1 MTVVFVSTI
10 NSWIGLSTD
19 TKPTSKPVG
28 SKFWEYDTKLEY
40 ITYDGTNWTP
50 YRYTFSNLNASL
62 VKDLPFLVEFWE
74 GEALSASVWETVID
88 GGGTEQFST
97 ASGYMYYDMDTDA
110 VGDDD
115 VFINSKY
122 RFQCRPNTFG
132 QINSTIQRLTVEFE
146 LQIVTAVASHDNTN
160 FFLGLSSDKTNDIT
174 QNDLIGFY
182 LAADVLKGKTDDGG
196 TESTTAAIAATL
208 TNWNKFKIVIEHN
221 RVVFYLNGVAQ
232 TAITTNIP
240 DAAMYFVLGTRAEG
254 AAAVGLNVGNVEIF
268 YDELI

>member
-1 MTVVFVSTI
+1 MTEKLIATI
-10 NSWIGLSTD
+10 QRWVGLSTD
-19 TKPTSKPVG
+19 TKPTSVLVG
-28 SKFWEYDTKLEY
+28 STFWEYDTKLEY
-40 ITYDGTNWTP
+40 VTYDGTNWTK
-50 YRYTFSNLNASL
+50 YRYTFSNINTL
-62 VKDLPFLVEFWE
+62 VARDLPFLVEFWE
-74 GEALSASVWETVID
+74 GEALAAGVWESTID

-115 VFINSKY
+115 VFLNSKY
-122 RFQCRPNTFG
+122 RFQCRPSTFG
-132 QINSTIQRLTVEFE
+132 QVNSTIQRLTVEFE

-160 FFLGLSSDKTNDIT
+160 FFLGLSSAKSNDIT

-182 LAADVLKGKTDDGG
+182 LDSDALKGKTDDGG

-208 TNWNKFKIVIEHN
+208 TNWNKFKIVIEKD
-221 RVVFYLNGVAQ
+221 RVVFYLNGAAQ

-240 DAAMYFVLGTRAEG
+240 DVAMYFVAGTRAEG